1 MPSKVPLN
9 NLLLQN
15 TLDLNSKSADNINAA
30 QVFRSVTLTGSSTT
44 LNATHRG
51 CFLKM
56 ERSAG
61 YTLLIDN
68 NQFDIGDTFLM
79 ANNLGTITI
88 SATTGSVSDQRL
100 SANSSLPGYVTQVIR
115 ININYWVLLPF

>member
-9 NLLLQN
+9 NVLLQN
-15 TLDLNSKSADNINAA
+15 TLDLNNKSADNINSA

-44 LNATHRG
+44 LTSVHRG

-61 YTLLIDN
+61 YTLLIDTS
-68 NQFDIGDTFLM
+68 QFDVGDTFLM
-79 ANNLGTITI
+79 ANNLGTISI

-100 SANSSLPGYVTQVIR
+100 SGNSSLPGYVTQAIR
-115 ININYWVLLPF
+115 LSNSYWVLLPF